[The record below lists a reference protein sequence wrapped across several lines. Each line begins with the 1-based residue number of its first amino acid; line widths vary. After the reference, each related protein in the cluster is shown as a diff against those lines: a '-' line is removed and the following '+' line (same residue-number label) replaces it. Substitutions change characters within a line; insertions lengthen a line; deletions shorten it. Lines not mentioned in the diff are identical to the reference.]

1 MGAFEAISVFDLK
14 VFEWFERVLWN
25 PVLDFIMA
33 LISFLGED
41 GILFIALI
49 IVLLCFK
56 KTRKIGLTMGA
67 ALLLMQI
74 LNNMVLKEI
83 IARPRPFQYEGYI
96 DFHYPD
102 IAFFGKIPTS
112 FSFPSGHTSSAFT
125 CATAMFANNKKGGI
139 VMFVFAAL
147 MGISRIYLHD
157 HYFSDVLCGMILG
170 VLYGIAG
177 YVLGKWVYEKGKQLW
192 EKKKAKKAAEP
203 SA

>member
-1 MGAFEAISVFDLK
+1 MGAFEQISQFDLK
-14 VFEWFERVLWN
+14 VFQWFEDVLWN

-49 IVLLCFK
+49 VVLLCFK
-56 KTRKIGLTMGA
+56 KTRKIGITMGA

-74 LNNMVLKEI
+74 LNNMVFKEI
-83 IARPRPFQYEGYI
+83 IARPRPFNYEGYV
-96 DFHYPD
+96 DFNYPN

-125 CATAMFANNKKGGI
+125 CATAMFANNKKAGI
-139 VMFVFAAL
+139 GMYVFAVL

-157 HYFSDVLCGMILG
+157 HYFSDVLCGMLFGI
-170 VLYGIAG
+170 LYGVAG
-177 YVLGKWVYEKGKQLW
+177 YCLGKWVYEKGKAFI
-192 EKKKAKKAAEP
+192 EKKKAQKAGQA
-203 SA
+203 A